1 MVKPSDMNTYDRFL
15 ACNHD
20 SGTAEPGPCIHC
32 GALYGICSSCGLYDW
47 LWDESDMCAECEQD

>member
-1 MVKPSDMNTYDRFL
+1 MNTYDRFL

-47 LWDESDMCAECEQD
+47 LWDESDMCADCERDE